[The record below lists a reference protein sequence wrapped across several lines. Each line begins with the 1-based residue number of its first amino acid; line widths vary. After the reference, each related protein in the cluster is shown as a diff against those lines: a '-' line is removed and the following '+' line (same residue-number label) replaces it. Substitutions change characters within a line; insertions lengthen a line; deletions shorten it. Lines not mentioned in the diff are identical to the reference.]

1 LGRYHYHGVFS
12 STYFN
17 MNTKKKIID
26 KICKCLRLSESGNP
40 NEAALALRQ
49 ATRMMEKHGVTDKQI
64 MAADVSESATQ
75 AGRRYNP
82 PFWALALANLVA
94 DAFQCRNLISRKY
107 GHAPEFRFIGLGFKA
122 EVATY
127 AYSVLH
133 RYLATAIE
141 QFELTVKQGDSPEHS
156 PDEAE
161 KQRRTEVFAQAW
173 LFRVGR
179 TVSEF
184 VGDKTEQAVID
195 DYIQEKYGETP
206 EIGSDATATQEADY
220 GDIISGMQAANEVE
234 LYRSVGH
241 FFQPELL
248 QHKHAS

>member
-1 LGRYHYHGVFS
+1 
-12 STYFN
+12 
-17 MNTKKKIID
+17 MNTNKKIID

-49 ATRMMEKHGVTDKQI
+49 ATSMMKKYGISDAQV
-64 MAADVSESATQ
+64 MAAEVTESVTQ
-75 AGRRYNP
+75 AGERYNP

-94 DAFQCRNLISRKY
+94 DAFECRNLISRRY
-107 GHAPEFRFIGLGFKA
+107 GRPPEFRFIGLGFKA

-127 AYSVLH
+127 SYSVLH
-133 RYLATAIE
+133 RYLVRAIE
-141 QFELTVKQGDSPEHS
+141 VFEVSVKDSCVKEETES
-156 PDEAE
+156 
-161 KQRRTEVFAQAW
+161 QRRIEVFAQAW

-184 VGDKTEQAVID
+184 IGESADKKIID
-195 DYIQEKYGETP
+195 EYIEEKYGETG
-206 EIGSDATATQEADY
+206 EITGEPTDTQNADY

-234 LYRSVGH
+234 LYRSVGQ
-241 FFQPELL
+241 FFQPSLL

>member
-1 LGRYHYHGVFS
+1 MK
-12 STYFN
+12 N
-17 MNTKKKIID
+17 NTKIID

-49 ATRMMEKHGVTDKQI
+49 AASMMKKYGISDAQV
-64 MAADVSESATQ
+64 MAAEVSESTTQ
-75 AGRRYNP
+75 AGERYNP

-94 DAFQCRNLISRKY
+94 EAFQCRNLISRRY
-107 GHAPEFRFIGLGFKA
+107 GRRPEFRFIGLGFKA

-127 AYSVLH
+127 SYIVLH
-133 RYLATAIE
+133 RYLLRAIE
-141 QFELTVKQGDSPEHS
+141 EFELSVKNENVE
-156 PDEAE
+156 DELE

-184 VGDKTEQAVID
+184 IGDDADKEIID
-195 DYIQEKYGETP
+195 EYIHDKYGETAELAGEP
-206 EIGSDATATQEADY
+206 TDTQSADY
-220 GDIISGMQAANEVE
+220 DDILCGMRAANEIA
-234 LYRSVGH
+234 LYRSVGG
-241 FFQPELL
+241 FIEPQLL

>member
-1 LGRYHYHGVFS
+1 
-12 STYFN
+12 
-17 MNTKKKIID
+17 MNTNKKIID

-49 ATRMMEKHGVTDKQI
+49 ATSMMKKYGISDAQVVAAEVT
-64 MAADVSESATQ
+64 ESVTQ
-75 AGRRYNP
+75 AGERYNP

-94 DAFQCRNLISRKY
+94 DAFECRNLISRRY
-107 GHAPEFRFIGLGFKA
+107 GRQPEFRFIGLGFKT

-127 AYSVLH
+127 SYSVLH
-133 RYLATAIE
+133 RYLVHAIE
-141 QFELTVKQGDSPEHS
+141 VFESSVRDSCVKED
-156 PDEAE
+156 AE
-161 KQRRTEVFAQAW
+161 SQRRIEVFAQAW

-184 VGDKTEQAVID
+184 IGESADNKIID
-195 DYIQEKYGETP
+195 EYIEEKYGETG
-206 EIGSDATATQEADY
+206 EIIGEPTDTQQADY

-234 LYRSVGH
+234 LYRSVGQ
-241 FFQPELL
+241 FFQPSLL